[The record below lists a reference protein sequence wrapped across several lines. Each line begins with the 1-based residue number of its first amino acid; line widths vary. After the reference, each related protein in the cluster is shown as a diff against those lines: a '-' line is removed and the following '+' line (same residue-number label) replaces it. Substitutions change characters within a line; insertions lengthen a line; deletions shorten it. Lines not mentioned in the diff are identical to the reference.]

1 MASKA
6 IGFLNFKFS
15 ADLSAFERAMN
26 TSQKKLKKFGKN
38 VTKAG
43 QNLSRNLTLPILALG
58 AASIKSFDEQAKAET
73 KLLTAL
79 KGREDV
85 QKRLINQA
93 KELQKVTLFGDEAT
107 IAAQSM
113 LAMMGLTEEEV
124 IKLIPLIQDFATA
137 KGMDLVTAADLVA
150 KSMGSSTNALS
161 RYGIEI
167 TGAVGSSERLNTAV
181 DQLTE
186 KFEGQAEAA
195 ALIGAGPLIM
205 MKNQL
210 GDLGEELG
218 SRLMPFVQKF
228 VDFMVDLIEKFD
240 GLSEETK
247 DNIVKWGLILAA
259 IGPVLIIVGK
269 LSIGLAALAGAFK
282 AVAVF
287 LVANPWVA
295 TAAAISAVG
304 YAIYDTFIATNEL
317 ATAQDDLNSISK
329 TAESSIMD
337 EKVAVDLL
345 TKELNAQGISLEDK
359 KIALEKLKKISPEYY
374 GSLEIAKGKVEGLD
388 QATKDYTASILKQA
402 KAEAMRQKLIDLNM
416 ELLEV
421 EEMIATDKN
430 IFLVGS
436 LAEGAGEIMK
446 KNIQDRIDALSEEY
460 NAINK
465 NGKARSFW
473 SKIIGV
479 VLEKSKKSKK
489 GGVEKKVEP
498 IEALSL
504 EPIEVSIWDKL
515 SNVKMP
521 ENLFD
526 TDPMDKYRG
535 ALGDLGEEMSTFI
548 GKDIKELEQIT
559 YDAAMKIANNLAQG
573 AESWEEYG
581 KNIKNVVRDTIGAL
595 LSQFVMTVALSA
607 LKGLPFPFN
616 IIAAGV
622 AAGAARTA
630 FNSMIPEFAEGGL
643 VYGPTT
649 ALIGE
654 GVGTTA
660 SNPEVVAPLDKLKQY
675 MGGGNQN
682 IIVEGV
688 LKGNDIYLSNRNTSI
703 NRLRTT

>member
-15 ADLSAFERAMN
+15 ADLTAFERAMN
-26 TSQKKLKKFGKN
+26 KAQKKLKKFGKN

-58 AASIKSFDEQAKAET
+58 AASIKAFDEQAKAET

-228 VDFMVDLIEKFD
+228 VDVMVDLIEKFD
-240 GLSEETK
+240 GLSEATK
-247 DNIVKWGLILAA
+247 DNIVKYGLILAA

-269 LSIGLAALAGAFK
+269 LSLGLAALAGAFK
-282 AVAVF
+282 TVGVF
-287 LVANPWVA
+287 LLTSPYIAA
-295 TAAAISAVG
+295 AAAIAGVG

-345 TKELNAQGISLEDK
+345 TKELTAQGLSLEDK

-402 KAEAMRQKLIDLNM
+402 KAEAMRQKLIDLNI

-421 EEMIATDKN
+421 EKETAKVRNT
-430 IFLVGS
+430 FLVGPVTE
-436 LAEGAGEIMK
+436 AIGESMK
-446 KNIQDRIDALSEEY
+446 KNIQDRIDALTEEY
-460 NAINK
+460 AAINK
-465 NGKARSFW
+465 NGKARGFW
-473 SKIIGV
+473 SNFQETV
-479 VLEKSKKSKK
+479 VGKLAKVGTGET
-489 GGVEKKVEP
+489 GGTGGG
-498 IEALSL
+498 
-504 EPIEVSIWDKL
+504 
-515 SNVKMP
+515 P
-521 ENLFD
+521 ENKEVENIVKYSQAM
-526 TDPMDKYRG
+526 DPLVESMKEYADISTKLWQDG
-535 ALGDLGEEMSTFI
+535 GLLEGPENMLNWTEKLTKAQEAHNATIQLMS
-548 GKDIKELEQIT
+548 DIMFS
-559 YDAAMKIANNLAQG
+559 AAMSAVNSQENFFKSFI
-573 AESWEEYG
+573 E
-581 KNIKNVVRDTIGAL
+581 NIKKAIKQL
-595 LSQFVMTVALSA
+595 LIQLAVMTVINLILGGPTMTIAKAFTGAKASVL
-607 LKGLPFPFN
+607 GLQGF
-616 IIAAGV
+616 
-622 AAGAARTA
+622 
-630 FNSMIPEFAEGGL
+630 EKGGL

-660 SNPEVVAPLDKLKQY
+660 SNPEVVAPLDKLKS
-675 MGGGNQN
+675 MIGGGNQN

-688 LKGNDIYLSNRNTSI
+688 LRGNDIYLSNKNTSI